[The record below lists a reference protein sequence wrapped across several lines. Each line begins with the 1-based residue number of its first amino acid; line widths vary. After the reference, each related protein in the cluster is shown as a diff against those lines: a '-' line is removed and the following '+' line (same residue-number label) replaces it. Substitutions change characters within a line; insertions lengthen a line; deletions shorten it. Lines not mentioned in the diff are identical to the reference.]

1 MAHTSRSSRRQAGVK
16 LLQIHSKTLSQ
27 QKGKMGPENVPQWQS
42 AYLHGM
48 HRHRPGLGLQNC
60 KRELSQLRKRE
71 RILLQQEG
79 LPGVR
84 GSLQGFGEILGSCDY
99 KGRVQAKRREGGES
113 ERREG
118 RGESRAKRR
127 EGLREGALARRL
139 LCGQRLVCVFRSLVQ
154 ACGGRGRLTLIPGI
168 R

>member
-1 MAHTSRSSRRQAGVK
+1 
-16 LLQIHSKTLSQ
+16 
-27 QKGKMGPENVPQWQS
+27 MGPENVPQWQS

-71 RILLQQEG
+71 GILLQQEG

-113 ERREG
+113 E
-118 RGESRAKRR
+118 
-127 EGLREGALARRL
+127 LREMVSSG
-139 LCGQRLVCVFRSLVQ
+139 
-154 ACGGRGRLTLIPGI
+154 
-168 R
+168 